1 MNITEFERS
10 LFRIFFWL
18 IFNYRIFLT
27 IRRYYVPNI
36 LKDDKD
42 KNYYSLTLIN
52 IFHALVMGFKSLEL
66 IYGNQLTIYDFHN
79 RIIVWESFVEYSV
92 GYLLYDTYLMFTIN
106 TPRSNNEIL
115 LNLLH
120 HIFIVILAYYSVC
133 VSHYGSSL
141 NVIAYLSELTAPFT
155 NLRWIFK
162 NVYGGTDTKLYLVN
176 GIFIF
181 ITFLL
186 FRVMSLGYCMYIIFI
201 IQPSISGGYT
211 GNNLGG
217 YLGYLFDPSMICF
230 YIMNLY
236 WFTKVFS
243 GLKSKIHLKKNIVR

>member
-1 MNITEFERS
+1 MDITEFEQS

-36 LKDDKD
+36 LKDDED

-66 IYGNQLTIYDFHN
+66 IYGNQITVCDFHN
-79 RIIVWESFVEYSV
+79 RIIIWESFVEYSI

-120 HIFIVILAYYSVC
+120 HIFIVILAYYPVC
-133 VSHYGSSL
+133 LSYYGSSL

-155 NLRWIFK
+155 NVRWIFK

-217 YLGYLFDPSMICF
+217 YLGYLFDPTMICF

-243 GLKSKIHLKKNIVR
+243 GLKSKIHLKKIL

>member
-1 MNITEFERS
+1 MMNITEFEQS
-10 LFRIFFWL
+10 LIRIFFWS

-27 IRRYYVPNI
+27 IRRYYIPDV

-66 IYGNQLTIYDFHN
+66 IYGNQLTVYDFHN
-79 RIIVWESFVEYSV
+79 RITIWEPYVEFSI

-106 TPRSNNEIL
+106 TSRSNNEIL

-120 HIFIVILAYYSVC
+120 HVFVLILSYYTVC
-133 VSHYGSSL
+133 VFYYGSSV
-141 NVIAYLSELTAPFT
+141 NVIAFLSELTAPFT
-155 NLRWIFK
+155 NVRWILK
-162 NVYGGTDTKLYLVN
+162 NVYGGTDTKLYLIN

-211 GNNLGG
+211 GYNLDG
-217 YLGYLFDPSMICF
+217 YLGYLCDPTMICF
-230 YIMNLY
+230 YTMNLY
-236 WFTKVFS
+236 WFTKVCE
-243 GLKSKIHLKKNIVR
+243 GLKSKIHLKKIL